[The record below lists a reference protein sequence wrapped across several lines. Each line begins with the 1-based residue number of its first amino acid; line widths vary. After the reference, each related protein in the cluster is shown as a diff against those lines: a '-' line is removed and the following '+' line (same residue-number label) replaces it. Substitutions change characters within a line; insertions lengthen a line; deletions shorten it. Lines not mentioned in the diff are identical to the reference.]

1 MRYQDLE
8 AAEDL
13 LEQAADADSG
23 HLTLARVGE
32 DRRESQ
38 VASQPMSSFAELR
51 EWFHGAVGRAQ
62 PGEDG
67 IKLRLRMWNGDNR
80 AVRGVT
86 IRAWEDREPI
96 REDEGARSLDTDG
109 TSPIVVGDAVDPTV
123 QSTERG
129 LVMPRSVH
137 PGPSMENCPSCMM
150 LQAGLL
156 AARVEVAQLI
166 QQLRQAEDRLW
177 RLQERNGELTRDL
190 RQYKQAL
197 ALANRENE
205 RKSAY
210 LRKAK
215 IVADY
220 VNNTV

>member
-1 MRYQDLE
+1 
-8 AAEDL
+8 
-13 LEQAADADSG
+13 
-23 HLTLARVGE
+23 
-32 DRRESQ
+32 
-38 VASQPMSSFAELR
+38 
-51 EWFHGAVGRAQ
+51 
-62 PGEDG
+62 
-67 IKLRLRMWNGDNR
+67 
-80 AVRGVT
+80 
-86 IRAWEDREPI
+86 
-96 REDEGARSLDTDG
+96 
-109 TSPIVVGDAVDPTV
+109 
-123 QSTERG
+123 
-129 LVMPRSVH
+129 
-137 PGPSMENCPSCMM
+137 MM